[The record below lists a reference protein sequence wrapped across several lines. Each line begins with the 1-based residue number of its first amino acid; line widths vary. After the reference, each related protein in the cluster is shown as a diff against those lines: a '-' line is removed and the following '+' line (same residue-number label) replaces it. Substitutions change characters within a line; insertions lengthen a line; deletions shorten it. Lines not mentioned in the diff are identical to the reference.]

1 MTKKFPT
8 SGTVTFTAVGA
19 TGAAYHG
26 ALRVYPACYLNM
38 DTPQRTLVP
47 GGAVGG
53 GITTV
58 DF

>member
-1 MTKKFPT
+1 MDMTEMLKC
-8 SGTVTFTAVGA
+8 S
-19 TGAAYHG
+19 AAS
-26 ALRVYPACYLNM
+26 RPQVYPACYLNM